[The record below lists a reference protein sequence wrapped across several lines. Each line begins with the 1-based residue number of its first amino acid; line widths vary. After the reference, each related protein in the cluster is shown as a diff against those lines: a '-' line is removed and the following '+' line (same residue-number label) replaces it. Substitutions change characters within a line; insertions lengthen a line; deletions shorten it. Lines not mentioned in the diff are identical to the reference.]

1 MNESRWFGRALPRG
15 PGIRFILVLALLAPG
30 MTCPGSTQPHA
41 MAASDP
47 ASTGEPARE
56 TRAEGWEVTSLEAEG
71 LDPSRFELLIGL
83 IREDVF
89 RKVDGI
95 VVARHGKI
103 LVEKYF
109 HGYGRDDPHE
119 IRSATKSISS
129 ALVGI
134 AIDQGHIPGV
144 GDGLYRHFQ
153 EREPL
158 RNQDERKSRIT
169 LENLL
174 NMTTGLDCDD
184 MDSASAG
191 NETNVLETED
201 ITRFMLDLPMAH
213 EPGEHWAYGTGIA
226 HLAGSVIESATGTTV
241 QEFARTFLFEPL
253 GMAGYGW
260 KTSGGIAHTGGGF
273 RMRPVDMAKFGQLY
287 LDRGRWQGRQVL
299 SEEWIDATWKSRVPV
314 TGDFGY
320 GYLWWRRTFEVDG
333 RPFPALAAQ
342 GNGENNIFVLP
353 DLELVVVLS
362 GSAFGEIYGPAQT
375 AMMMTHYILPAVVQD
390 IDPHTGEPDLRGVP
404 EGLFALS
411 GLLFVSAL
419 IFWPVGFV
427 VRRIRAWMG
436 RSPKDDRSGFCRG
449 LARAVAWLDA
459 LIILGF
465 LALFL
470 SDAKTLGLFLN
481 SGMSHPLG
489 ILEVFLGA
497 GFIKALA
504 LIVWSLSALIAAQ
517 TLFLVRAFK
526 GRWWSS
532 CQRWHYAAL
541 TLGACHFVLVM
552 LWWGFGGWPS

>member
-1 MNESRWFGRALPRG
+1 MKRRGHPRLLVIALLVWG
-15 PGIRFILVLALLAPG
+15 AVQPGILGPSALGAY
-30 MTCPGSTQPHA
+30 
-41 MAASDP
+41 DP
-47 ASTGEPARE
+47 ASAGDAVRE
-56 TRAEGWEVTSLEAEG
+56 TSIEGWEVTSFEAEG
-71 LDPSRFELLIGL
+71 LDPARFEMLMGL
-83 IREDVF
+83 IREDGF

-95 VVARHGKI
+95 VVAKGGKI
-103 LVEKYF
+103 LIEEYF
-109 HGYGRDDPHE
+109 NGYGRDDPHE
-119 IRSATKSISS
+119 IRSATKSIGS

-144 GDGLYRHFQ
+144 EDGLYRQFQ
-153 EREPL
+153 EREPF
-158 RNQDERKSRIT
+158 RNPDERKSRIT
-169 LENLL
+169 LEHLL

-191 NETNVLETED
+191 NETHVLETAD

-241 QEFARTFLFEPL
+241 QEFARTGLLEPL
-253 GMAGYGW
+253 GMARFHW

-273 RMRPVDMAKFGQLY
+273 RMRPLDMAKFGQLY

-299 SEEWIDATWKSRVPV
+299 SEEWIDATWQSRVPV

-320 GYLWWRRTFEVDG
+320 GYLWWRRAFEVDG

-362 GSAFGEIYGPAQT
+362 GSSFGEIYGPAQT

-390 IDPHTGEPDLRGVP
+390 LDPHTGAPDLQDVP

-411 GLLFVSAL
+411 GLLFISAL
-419 IFWPVGFV
+419 ILWPVGFV
-427 VRRIRAWMG
+427 VGRIRAWRG
-436 RSPKDDRSGFCRG
+436 RSPKDHRPGCLPG
-449 LARAVAWLDA
+449 LARAVAWLAA
-459 LIILGF
+459 LIILCF

-470 SDAKTLGLFLN
+470 SDARTLGLFLN
-481 SGMSHPLG
+481 SGLSHPLG

-497 GFIKALA
+497 GFIKAVAFVTWILA
-504 LIVWSLSALIAAQ
+504 VLAVAQ
-517 TLFLVRAFK
+517 ALFLARAFK
-526 GRWWSS
+526 GRWWCSW
-532 CQRWHYAAL
+532 QRWHYAAV
-541 TLGACHFVLVM
+541 TLSACHFVLVM